1 MGEGAKPVFDTSMTN
16 NETQYVDIGTSRLAF
31 DKTGSGRNLV
41 FLHGWPLHRATWRNV
56 AAVLPEATCYLLDLP
71 GCGETETE
79 PGEMVSM
86 PGHVDATVDFIKRLG
101 IDDVVLV
108 GNDSGGLIARMVAAR
123 LPGQVTGLVLIGT
136 EIPGQHPKLID
147 QLQLMMKLPGAAA
160 VTRKALASPSI
171 ARNKRMLGGCF
182 WDRDLIEGTFRSEVL
197 TPALADPAAMDRQLE
212 ILASYSHQLVDELET
227 VHAAIECPTLCIWG
241 EKDPFFPPALARPML
256 EQFGGPTRFEVV
268 PRARLLVHEEHPER
282 VAELTGEFLHENN

>member
-1 MGEGAKPVFDTSMTN
+1 MTN
-16 NETQYVDIGTSRLAF
+16 NKTQYVEVGTSKLAYE
-31 DKTGSGRNLV
+31 KSGTGPNLI

-56 AAVLPEATCYLLDLP
+56 IASLPDATCYQLDFP
-71 GCGETETE
+71 GCGETVTDA
-79 PGEMVSM
+79 GDVVSM
-86 PGHVDATVDFIKRLG
+86 PGHVDATVEFVKALG
-101 IDDVVLV
+101 LDDVVLV

-123 LPGQVTGLVLIGT
+123 MPSQVTGLILIGT

-160 VTRKALASPSI
+160 VTRKALASPAI

-182 WDRDLIEGTFRSEVL
+182 WDRDLIEGSFRTEVL
-197 TPALADPAAMDRQLE
+197 SPTLAEPASMDRQLE

-227 VHAAIECPTLCIWG
+227 AHAAIECPTLCIWG

-268 PRARLLVHEEHPER
+268 PEARLLVHEEHPER
-282 VAELTGEFLHENN
+282 VAELTRGFLSEF